1 LVSQVVPDD
10 DLDDVVLDLAHGI
23 AERPPLVVRLV
34 REHVQSLGVAAVRAT
49 LGRELVGQTMVLAS
63 RDFDE
68 LRQARAEDREP
79 RYERR

>member
-1 LVSQVVPDD
+1 MSQVVPDE
-10 DLDDVVLDLAHGI
+10 DLDEAALDLARSI

-34 REHVQSLGVAAVRAT
+34 RDHVQSLAAPGVRGT

-63 RDFDE
+63 QDFQE
-68 LRQARAEDREP
+68 HRQARADDREP